1 MVAADGAA
9 VPDSVVVVDFSL
21 GMSGTEVDVVV
32 GEVVRITVVVLVV
45 PVSVDIAVL
54 VSVIVVGLVE
64 VVVVVV
70 VVVDV
75 VVVGVVVAASA
86 DAIVVV
92 VETPSLSTDEP
103 PMRARTG
110 AWGIGAFRFFLLLFV
125 LAAASPDVAGVPL
138 LSESGSTSG
147 RFEAARITIDEW
159 SFWKLYKSSNRARS
173 DESRGKF
180 ASTTD
185 NPRTSPDMTSASRE
199 MPATVRWN
207 EGSVSLAS
215 L

>member
-1 MVAADGAA
+1 MVAAVGA
-9 VPDSVVVVDFSL
+9 VLPDSVVVVDFSV
-21 GMSGTEVDVVV
+21 GIRGTEVDVVV
-32 GEVVRITVVVLVV
+32 GEVVGITVVVLV
-45 PVSVDIAVL
+45 VSVDIAVL

-64 VVVVVV
+64 AVVVVVV
-70 VVVDV
+70 VAVVTDRAVVD
-75 VVVGVVVAASA
+75 ASV

-92 VETPSLSTDEP
+92 VEPPSLSTDEP